1 VTDKDLYKILQVD
14 PDADAE
20 VVTAAYRTLARK
32 LHPDTD
38 VTGIHAVRMAELNRA
53 YSVLR
58 DPAQRRTYDEQRA
71 GAGGAPAVPVGPGHA
86 TPERAPAD
94 RWSSRREGAEAPEL
108 TTLDFGRYAGYSLR
122 EIARHDPDY
131 LRWLSRHSSGIR
143 FRSAIANILNEQA
156 DPYGARSSR

>member
-1 VTDKDLYKILQVD
+1 LTDKDLYKILQVD
-14 PDADAE
+14 PEADAE
-20 VVTAAYRTLARK
+20 VVTAAYRALARK

-38 VTGIHAVRMAELNRA
+38 VTGIHAVRMSELNRA

-58 DPAQRRTYDEQRA
+58 DPAQRRTYDQQRA
-71 GAGGAPAVPVGPGHA
+71 GAGSASAVPVGPGHA
-86 TPERAPAD
+86 APERGSAD

-108 TTLDFGRYAGYSLR
+108 ATLDFGRYAGYSLR

-143 FRSAIANILNEQA
+143 FRSAIAKVLNEHA